1 MKSFQQESQND
12 QDHEFDTQRYI
23 EFNIGVERY
32 ALELLTVLE
41 VISIPT
47 TTPVPNS
54 PAYMVGLMNLR
65 GKIISIVDVRKK
77 LGIKAL
83 ENNAESAVIILKVRD
98 TSIGIIVDSI
108 NRVLQVGKNDVDNAL
123 EIKGQSNAQFIDGIY
138 HKEEKMTFLLSPYKL
153 FAADIA
159 FVEDRAA

>member
-1 MKSFQQESQND
+1 MKNFQSEDISEK
-12 QDHEFDTQRYI
+12 DHNYETQRYI

-54 PAYMVGLMNLR
+54 PSYMVGLMNLR

-77 LGIKAL
+77 LGIKPL
-83 ENNAESAVIILKVRD
+83 EDNSEAAVIILKVKE

-138 HKEEKMTFLLSPYKL
+138 HKEEKMTFLLSPFKL
-153 FAADIA
+153 FASDIS
-159 FVEDRAA
+159 FVEESAA

>member
-1 MKSFQQESQND
+1 
-12 QDHEFDTQRYI
+12 
-23 EFNIGVERY
+23 
-32 ALELLTVLE
+32 
-41 VISIPT
+41 
-47 TTPVPNS
+47 
-54 PAYMVGLMNLR
+54 MVGLMNLR

-77 LGIKAL
+77 LGIKPL
-83 ENNAESAVIILKVRD
+83 DNNSESAVIILKVKE

-123 EIKGQSNAQFIDGIY
+123 EVRGQSNAQFIDGIY

-159 FVEDRAA
+159 FVDEKAA